1 MGFTST
7 PIHEFRSDGSFVWGK
22 PNFQK
27 APAGS
32 CPNCDL
38 KGQYDG
44 NTTRMVL
51 GSGEREMQRNL
62 WRSARGE
69 ATMGGG
75 TIGYGHPGLG
85 SYQQAA
91 VPYQQL
97 GVNGQALTP
106 YQQQF
111 IASQQAALVASRRYY
126 PAVEKYR
133 YGYGSGPGQ
142 SSCTVM

>member
-1 MGFTST
+1 
-7 PIHEFRSDGSFVWGK
+7 
-22 PNFQK
+22 
-27 APAGS
+27 
-32 CPNCDL
+32 
-38 KGQYDG
+38 
-44 NTTRMVL
+44 
-51 GSGEREMQRNL
+51 
-62 WRSARGE
+62 
-69 ATMGGG
+69 MGGG
-75 TIGYGHPGLG
+75 TIGYGCPGVG

-91 VPYQQL
+91 VPYLQT

-111 IASQQAALVASRRYY
+111 VANQQAALVASRRYY